1 MASGT
6 VKIERSLP
14 LLRLMQLVSPSLPVG
29 AFAYSEGIEWAVE
42 CGWIRTETDLE
53 NWLDSQLRHALA
65 RLDLPVLTRL
75 YAAGQANDLASF
87 KRWSAFLT
95 ASRETAE
102 LRAEEAN
109 RGRALADLLVALEVA
124 GAKEWRETLFT
135 SQLAGFAFA
144 TVRWAIPEEQAK
156 LGYASGWLENLVLA
170 AVKIMPL
177 GQTAGQRVL
186 HRLLGIVPDIVAGS
200 RDVPDQAIGACTPAL
215 AIASSLHETQYTRLF
230 RS

>member
-1 MASGT
+1 MGT
-6 VKIERSLP
+6 STGLNESSLP
-14 LLRLMQLVSPSLPVG
+14 LLRLLQLVSPSLPVG

-42 CGWIRTETDLE
+42 SGWIRTERELE
-53 NWLDSQLRHALA
+53 HWLQSQLRNALA
-65 RLDLPVLTRL
+65 GLDLPVLSRL
-75 YAAGQANDLASF
+75 YESARADDIESF
-87 KRWSAFLT
+87 KRWSAFLA

-109 RGRALADLLVALEVA
+109 RGRALADLLVALEVP
-124 GAKEWRETLFT
+124 GARAWRETLRS

-144 TVRWAIPEEQAK
+144 SVRWAIPAEQAA
-156 LGYASGWLENLVLA
+156 LGYVAGWLENLVLA

-177 GQTAGQRVL
+177 GQTTGQRIL
-186 HRLLGIVPDIVAGS
+186 HRLLETVPDIVGDS
-200 RDVPDQAIGACTPAL
+200 RQVPDQAIGTCTPGL